1 MRRCAS
7 LICALALVLA
17 AASDAHAAF
26 RGRNGMVA
34 YAGRAPGVL
43 YLRGTDGR
51 AVRRLTAVGRPQDP
65 AFSPQGQ
72 RLAFGT
78 GDGKLWMTYLG
89 AGSRLLPLVTH
100 VNPSRD
106 PTWSPGGDRIA
117 FAGGPI
123 GARDIFSI
131 GADGSSLEQL
141 TFAASDEY
149 APAWSATNQLAF
161 VRSDG
166 RKTKG
171 DIVTMT
177 ATGTRQRRLTAGKSD
192 DEAPAWS
199 PGGRWLAFTRATAK
213 QPAQLYVVRSDGKRL
228 RRLTRMKFAVGSPV
242 FSPSG
247 RWIAFTSGRPGHHA
261 LYVIR
266 TNGRRLRRVANST
279 SDPNA
284 VDWQPTGADPVI
296 EAAGD
301 IACDPVDPAFN
312 GGNGTDA
319 FCHERQTSNLL
330 LRQDLSAVLVLGD
343 AQYSDNAYSKFL
355 VSFDPTWGRL
365 KSIEHPTVG
374 NHEVRTPG
382 ASGYFDYFDGIGQS
396 NGPAGPRGLGY
407 YSFDL
412 GTWHIV
418 SLNSECG
425 KAVPNLCAVGSAQQR
440 WLQADLA
447 AHPAKC
453 TLAFWHRPL
462 ASSGITTDN
471 LSVQPLWQ
479 TLYNA
484 GADLVLTGHDH
495 AYERF
500 GPMREDLTPDPALG
514 LRQFVVG
521 TGGDNLQ
528 LSGPRKPNSEVRKSI
543 YGVLRLALHPT
554 SYDWAFVRDNAQ
566 IADAGHQDCH

>member
-1 MRRCAS
+1 M
-7 LICALALVLA
+7 
-17 AASDAHAAF
+17 
-26 RGRNGMVA
+26 
-34 YAGRAPGVL
+34 
-43 YLRGTDGR
+43 
-51 AVRRLTAVGRPQDP
+51 RRLTAVGRPQNP
-65 AFSPQGQ
+65 AFSPQGL
-72 RLAFGT
+72 RIAFGT
-78 GDGKLWMTYLG
+78 GDGKLWMTYLA
-89 AGSRLLPLVTH
+89 AGSRVLPLVTH
-100 VNPSRD
+100 VGPSRD

-117 FAGGPI
+117 FAGGPV

-131 GADGSSLEQL
+131 VADGSSLAQL
-141 TFAASDEY
+141 TFAGADEY
-149 APAWSATNQLAF
+149 APAWSATNQIAF

-177 ATGTRQRRLTAGKSD
+177 GAGAGQRRITRGRPD
-192 DEAPAWS
+192 DESPAWS
-199 PGGRWLAFTRATAK
+199 PGGRWIAFTRSVPK

-228 RRLTRMKFAVGSPV
+228 RRLTRMKLPVSSPA

-247 RWIAFTSGRPGHHA
+247 RWIAFSAGKPGHHA

-279 SDPNA
+279 SNPST

-301 IACDPVDPAFN
+301 IACDPGSTAFN

-319 FCHERQTSNLL
+319 FCHERATSDLL
-330 LRQDLSAVLVLGD
+330 LRQDLAAVLVLGD
-343 AQYSDNAYSKFL
+343 AQYEDNAYSKFL

-365 KSIEHPTVG
+365 KSIEHPTIG

-382 ASGYFDYFDGIGQS
+382 ASGYFDYFDGIGQ
-396 NGPAGPRGLGY
+396 NDGPAGPRGLGY
-407 YSFDL
+407 YSFDV

-425 KAVPNLCAVGSAQQR
+425 KAVPNLCAAGSAQQR

-479 TLYNA
+479 TLYDA

-500 GPMREDLTPDPALG
+500 APMRKDLTPDWARG

-521 TGGDNLQ
+521 TGGKDLQ
-528 LSGPRKPNSEVRKSI
+528 LSGPRKPDSEVRKAL
-543 YGVLRLALHPT
+543 YGVLRLTLHPT
-554 SYDWAFVRDNAQ
+554 SYDWAFVREGGT